1 MLHLFLSFKVHGVK
15 MIARVLVIVIF
26 SIVFLGCHSDTDPQR
41 KELRENI
48 SKWQELERTDYQ
60 ITTRVVC
67 FCIRTDEII
76 ITVEDEQIVEA
87 FYAESGDFL
96 EQSELSSLRTIE
108 QHFDII
114 DEAISDNAFRLEVE
128 YHPEFGF
135 PTVISIDY
143 AVNVADDEVVYYLSN
158 LQ

>member
-1 MLHLFLSFKVHGVK
+1 
-15 MIARVLVIVIF
+15 
-26 SIVFLGCHSDTDPQR
+26 
-41 KELRENI
+41 
-48 SKWQELERTDYQ
+48 
-60 ITTRVVC
+60 
-67 FCIRTDEII
+67 
-76 ITVEDEQIVEA
+76 
-87 FYAESGDFL
+87 
-96 EQSELSSLRTIE
+96 LRTIE